1 MTLLHFTAVKTE
13 ARANSLTAQLLKSLN
28 VEPPC
33 DPAIPLQGTHSR
45 EIKTYVHTKTC
56 TQTCTAGLFTTAK
69 MWKQPKRP
77 SADEWIN
84 QMCSIHTMEWYLVIK
99 RNEVLAPAMTWMKL
113 EDIMLNE
120 IRPRRINTVWSHAY
134 EPSRTS
140 KSMEVESS
148 GCPGLG

>member
-1 MTLLHFTAVKTE
+1 
-13 ARANSLTAQLLKSLN
+13 
-28 VEPPC
+28 
-33 DPAIPLQGTHSR
+33 
-45 EIKTYVHTKTC
+45 
-56 TQTCTAGLFTTAK
+56 
-69 MWKQPKRP
+69 
-77 SADEWIN
+77 
-84 QMCSIHTMEWYLVIK
+84 MCSIHTMEWYLVIK

-134 EPSRTS
+134 ELSRTS